1 MLDTKPY
8 PLSSSDWKEIIAVPE
23 VRDAWGI
30 EDNETPDDFSGMV
43 YAAKFKFVSG
53 SPGYVGTFLSC
64 KEML

>member
-43 YAAKFKFVSG
+43 YAAKFKFG
-53 SPGYVGTFLSC
+53 GIYHA
-64 KEML
+64 